1 MMEWKLLRAALEAGE
16 KEELRQLL
24 IEGALSGINSNR
36 LLKTISERA
45 ARLDLGGKP
54 EPFCCTPDEKK
65 RQRWRHLE
73 ERGYWTL
80 TILDDVY
87 PELLLEIDAPPAVLF
102 GVGEKKTL
110 SLFSIAVIGVRKAS
124 DYGLRVGKLLTEQ
137 LSREGICIVS
147 GLARGIDQAAHR
159 ACLAQKG
166 RTVAVLGSGI
176 DRIYPPEHRGLALD
190 IAQNGALISEF
201 PPGVPPLA
209 HHFIQRN
216 RLLSGLSRGILV
228 VEAMRRSGTMITT
241 RFAAEQGRDV
251 FAVPGNID
259 QPRSEGTNAL
269 IQSGAKL
276 VCGVDDMRCEY
287 ADWPKKRELTP
298 ESKMSLAELRVY
310 DTLSQEPADF
320 DKLRT
325 LLSMDYGTLWQAL
338 THLELAGRICCTDL
352 GIYVAHRQA

>member
-1 MMEWKLLRAALEAGE
+1 MEWKLFRAALEAGK
-16 KEELRQLL
+16 KEELRQFL
-24 IEGALSGINSNR
+24 IMGALSGINSNR

-45 ARLDLGGKP
+45 ARPDSGGNP
-54 EPFCCTPDEKK
+54 EPVCGVLDEKK

-73 ERGYWTL
+73 ERGYWAL
-80 TILDDVY
+80 TILDDAY
-87 PELLLEIDAPPAVLF
+87 PALLFEIASPPAVLF
-102 GVGEKKTL
+102 CAGERRAL

-124 DYGLRVGKLLTEQ
+124 DYGLRVGRLLTEQ
-137 LSREGICIVS
+137 LSREGVCIVS

-159 ACLAQKG
+159 ACLAQG
-166 RTVAVLGSGI
+166 GCTVAVLGSGI
-176 DRIYPPEHRGLALD
+176 DRIYPPEHRGLASE
-190 IAQNGALISEF
+190 IAQSGALISEF
-201 PPGVPPLA
+201 PPGSPPLS

-269 IQSGAKL
+269 IQAGAKL
-276 VCGVDDMRCEY
+276 VCAVSDMRCEY
-287 ADWPKKRELTP
+287 ADWPKKQEAKP
-298 ESKMSLAELRVY
+298 ESKMPLAELRVC

-325 LLSMDYGTLWQAL
+325 SLSMDYGTLWQAL
-338 THLELAGRICCTDL
+338 THLELTGRISCTDC
-352 GIYVAHRQA
+352 GIYVVNKQM